1 MNKNEKSPFP
11 TLIINV
17 NSYLIF
23 IIIIKQF
30 QLKVLNPGFGEYLAT
45 SNKGEVSL
53 KAKDLSNVAVWRSEF
68 EYKYIVFE
76 LVERGKKLPWALCN
90 KNNTKWSKKC
100 NIYTIYQFTT
110 ALNPIPFEW
119 ILFEVWLLL
128 LIWECPG
135 FNGEMVGVTLI
146 ASNPHTKPTIKG
158 SESKYSE
165 CVKLKN
171 F

>member
-76 LVERGKKLPWALCN
+76 LVERGKKLP
-90 KNNTKWSKKC
+90 
-100 NIYTIYQFTT
+100 
-110 ALNPIPFEW
+110 
-119 ILFEVWLLL
+119 
-128 LIWECPG
+128 
-135 FNGEMVGVTLI
+135 
-146 ASNPHTKPTIKG
+146 
-158 SESKYSE
+158 
-165 CVKLKN
+165 
-171 F
+171 